1 MTSDLVLVDVQN
13 ALSEQ
18 SEQPPSS
25 VLLAQWANLAYQ
37 SVAKTPTEVT
47 IRLVDEL
54 EMAELNEAYR
64 GKKGTTNVL
73 SFPFESDFE
82 LDVEMTEGSEA
93 VPDLLGDIVICHNV
107 IQREAREQNKSETH
121 HYAHMVTHGVLH
133 LCGYDHLDDGE
144 AQEMEALEVKVLAQS
159 LIQNPYT

>member
-1 MTSDLVLVDVQN
+1 MTSELMLVDVQN

-18 SEQPPSS
+18 SEEPPAAE
-25 VLLAQWANLAYQ
+25 LIAQWANLAYK

-54 EMAELNEAYR
+54 EMSELNEAYR
-64 GKKGTTNVL
+64 GKQGTTNVL
-73 SFPFESDFE
+73 SFPFESEFE
-82 LDVEMTEGSEA
+82 IDVEMAEA
-93 VPDLLGDIVICHNV
+93 MPDLLGDIVICHKV
-107 IQREAREQNKSETH
+107 VQREALEQSKSEVH

-133 LCGYDHLDDGE
+133 LCGYDHVEDGE